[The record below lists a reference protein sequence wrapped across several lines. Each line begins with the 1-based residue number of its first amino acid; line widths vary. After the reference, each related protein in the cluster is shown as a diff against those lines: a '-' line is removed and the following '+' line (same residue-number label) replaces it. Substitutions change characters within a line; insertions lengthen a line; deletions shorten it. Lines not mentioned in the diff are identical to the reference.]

1 MILDRIIDGKEYM
14 LIVQTKINIRAA
26 TIDEKKESHLRQFGH
41 VQKRLINVLVRKND
55 FIQVEEMKRDGMLLN
70 RTK

>member
-26 TIDEKKESHLRQFGH
+26 TIDEKKESHLIQFGH

-55 FIQVEEMKRDGMLLN
+55 FIQVEEMKRDSMLLN

>member
-1 MILDRIIDGKEYM
+1 M
-14 LIVQTKINIRAA
+14 AA
-26 TIDEKKESHLRQFGH
+26 TSDEKKESHLRQFGH

-55 FIQVEEMKRDGMLLN
+55 FIQVEEMKRDSMLLN